1 MSRPIRIDLKL
12 VAKARRTVKTTR
24 DLDDFCS
31 ALAVLLPA
39 KVGLTLEMTAE
50 MLGVGTATIDRMQ
63 SRLRLGRT
71 TSTGQRNWGGR
82 RQSLLT
88 PDEEIEFLKPWA
100 EQAQHA
106 GLLVLSPIRV
116 ALAQRVGHPV
126 KASVVWRLLARHGW
140 RKVAPDTRHPKNDPQ
155 VMRAWKK
162 NSPRRW
168 LPCCAAA
175 SSEAG
180 GSA

>member
-12 VAKARRTVKTTR
+12 VARARRTVETTG
-24 DLDDFCS
+24 DLDDFRS

-50 MLGVGTATIDRMQ
+50 MLGVGTATINRMQ

-88 PDEEIEFLKPWA
+88 PDEETEFLKPWA

-106 GLLVLSPIRV
+106 GLLVRPRNFLSVISAGIKSWV
-116 ALAQRVGHPV
+116 
-126 KASVVWRLLARHGW
+126 GW
-140 RKVAPDTRHPKNDPQ
+140 RR
-155 VMRAWKK
+155 
-162 NSPRRW
+162 
-168 LPCCAAA
+168 LC
-175 SSEAG
+175 
-180 GSA
+180 